1 MHLKNVKLFGCF
13 AKASLEG
20 SGSGTVL
27 KPFRVDG
34 LQVGL
39 AIASL
44 PGSLRATKAA
54 AKDAKIRT
62 ALAKKQA
69 AFLGKVEAQAAQT
82 KAKKANPTGTTAKH
96 DEREVADKHMDFPG
110 MVSSS
115 SNAVAAAEALE
126 HNVNLFECSA
136 KATLESTRSGTVSK
150 TFQVDGLQVGLA
162 IASLGCQPE
171 WLLHGVGCQ
180 PGGCRY
186 RSGTLKLFR

>member
-1 MHLKNVKLFGCF
+1 MHLKNVKLFECF

-69 AFLGKVEAQAAQT
+69 AFLGKVEAGA
-82 KAKKANPTGTTAKH
+82 
-96 DEREVADKHMDFPG
+96 DEIAERLRRKEYGPDCLLKRNRSDK
-110 MVSSS
+110 
-115 SNAVAAAEALE
+115 
-126 HNVNLFECSA
+126 
-136 KATLESTRSGTVSK
+136 
-150 TFQVDGLQVGLA
+150 VGLSFVSA
-162 IASLGCQPE
+162 YRDCLLSLHFGE
-171 WLLHGVGCQ
+171 VRRGGGDVLLDF
-180 PGGCRY
+180 
-186 RSGTLKLFR
+186 SGYIPSEKI